1 VACARRTSTGSTG
14 GPRSAERGGGGGRQ
28 AAGGG
33 RRAAGGGRRAA
44 GEPIGPLV
52 GRYNAGRA
60 RQAVAEWRLVI
71 DALQEVGFAGGP
83 VGFWSVSMG
92 SAIGIPLVAAE
103 PRIRATVRSRI
114 AD

>member
-1 VACARRTSTGSTG
+1 VACTRRTSTGSTG
-14 GPRSAERGGGGGRQ
+14 GPRSAERGGGGRQ
-28 AAGGG
+28 
-33 RRAAGGGRRAA
+33 AAGGGRRAA

-52 GRYNAGRA
+52 VRYNAGRA